1 MQFADR
7 IASIRKEMNFSQE
20 KFGELVNVSQRT
32 VAYWESGERTPSNAV
47 ISDLAD
53 KLAVSVDYLLGRS
66 DSKAVQTQ
74 KEPTVSDDGL
84 RVYVVSRIQSLSDP
98 ALERVR
104 DFLSGLEAG
113 QAIGPG
119 PAAAPGSDD
128 PPAE

>member
-1 MQFADR
+1 MAH
-7 IASIRKEMNFSQE
+7 ISQ
-20 KFGELVNVSQRT
+20 KAAAISLGVKAPSVSG
-32 VAYWESGERTPSNAV
+32 WESGATHPTLENLKAMAALYR
-47 ISDLAD
+47 
-53 KLAVSVDYLLGRS
+53 VSVDYLLGVT
-66 DSKAVQTQ
+66 DIPDADAVPNNK

-98 ALERVR
+98 ALARVC

-128 PPAE
+128 PPAG

>member
-1 MQFADR
+1 MLR
-7 IASIRKEMNFSQE
+7 NG
-20 KFGELVNVSQRT
+20 GELRTQPHQDVRRAPVAAQRLSYL
-32 VAYWESGERTPSNAV
+32 VRR
-47 ISDLAD
+47 L
-53 KLAVSVDYLLGRS
+53 DYLLGVT
-66 DSKAVQTQ
+66 DIPDADAVPNNK